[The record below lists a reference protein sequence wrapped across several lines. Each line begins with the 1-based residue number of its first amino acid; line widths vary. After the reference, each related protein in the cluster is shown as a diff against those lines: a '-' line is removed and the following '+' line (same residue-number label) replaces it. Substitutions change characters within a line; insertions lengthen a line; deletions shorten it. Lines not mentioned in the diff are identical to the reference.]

1 MENSLETTNV
11 IFLNLIVAFGERKD
25 LYSAQ
30 FGHAVNPN
38 A

>member
-1 MENSLETTNV
+1 MGHAGVPANA
-11 IFLNLIVAFGERKD
+11 FFFNLVVAFGARKD
-25 LYSAQ
+25 LYFAQ